1 MGNPLKDIF
10 STEKPQ
16 FVSTIHFDSIESRA
30 KFLETINQASAP
42 GQYIEIDGISRI
54 DNYIKTGSSVQKLD
68 SPEKGKSRF
77 FIKPFDD
84 RRPFTIATDYGDYTF
99 DFQCYQTN
107 DATIAETNK
116 DTSVLYIKI
125 ALHKGG
131 KGNINFSLN
140 LNKATSVESLIH
152 HLNAARYLMKKLIPD
167 GTSETEA
174 QLKILE
180 GYENYWTIVQEIELF
195 FGIRFNPQ
203 KFSKDLAQSKREEES
218 ILELYFLFVKKY
230 MLKQNS
236 GNGFTI
242 KLRKA
247 DISLVPKIGQKM
259 AFSYI
264 DAIQQEIYG
273 ENFEFYTQNFIL
285 KAIVSEIKEVDD
297 DTLKINVTG
306 TDTEPLILTYRAY
319 KTEDEIDTLPNLN
332 EINFAEAKILS
343 ELVKDLKIKEDGQA

>member
-1 MGNPLKDIF
+1 
-10 STEKPQ
+10 
-16 FVSTIHFDSIESRA
+16 
-30 KFLETINQASAP
+30 
-42 GQYIEIDGISRI
+42 
-54 DNYIKTGSSVQKLD
+54 
-68 SPEKGKSRF
+68 
-77 FIKPFDD
+77 
-84 RRPFTIATDYGDYTF
+84 
-99 DFQCYQTN
+99 
-107 DATIAETNK
+107 
-116 DTSVLYIKI
+116 
-125 ALHKGG
+125 
-131 KGNINFSLN
+131 
-140 LNKATSVESLIH
+140 
-152 HLNAARYLMKKLIPD
+152 
-167 GTSETEA
+167 
-174 QLKILE
+174 
-180 GYENYWTIVQEIELF
+180 
-195 FGIRFNPQ
+195 
-203 KFSKDLAQSKREEES
+203 
-218 ILELYFLFVKKY
+218 